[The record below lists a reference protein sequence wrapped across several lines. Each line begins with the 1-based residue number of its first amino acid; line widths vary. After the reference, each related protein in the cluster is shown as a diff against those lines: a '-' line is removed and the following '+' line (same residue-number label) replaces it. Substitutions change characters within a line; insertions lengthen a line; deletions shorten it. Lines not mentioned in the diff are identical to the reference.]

1 MRVVLDTNI
10 FLSGLISPDGVP
22 DRLIRAW
29 LDRRFLLVSH
39 SLQLDEMREVS
50 RREKIR
56 ALVRPVEAGRL
67 VNQIARLAEIPTSL
81 PIVKRSRDPSDD
93 FLLALC
99 DVGVV
104 DRLVTGDKN
113 DLLALKRHGTAT
125 ILTAAAFAR
134 ELGI

>member
-39 SLQLDEMREVS
+39 LLQLDEMREVS

>member
-1 MRVVLDTNI
+1 
-10 FLSGLISPDGVP
+10 
-22 DRLIRAW
+22 
-29 LDRRFLLVSH
+29 
-39 SLQLDEMREVS
+39 MREVS

-67 VNQIARLAEIPTSL
+67 VNRIATLAEMPTSL
-81 PIVKRSRDPSDD
+81 PSVKRSRDPGDD
-93 FLLALC
+93 FLLGLC
-99 DVGVV
+99 DVGMV

-113 DLLALKRHGTAT
+113 DLLALGRHGTAT

>member
-81 PIVKRSRDPSDD
+81 PILKRSRDPGDD
-93 FLLALC
+93 FLLSLC